1 MFIDVKI
8 LLNIFNSFYRLPNN
22 LRVVEKTFNDFI
34 SVKNF
39 VMSAFKKRSTKY
51 SNNKTLLSTIVRSN
65 WD

>member
-8 LLNIFNSFYRLPNN
+8 LLNINSFYRLP
-22 LRVVEKTFNDFI
+22 TFNDFI

-39 VMSAFKKRSTKY
+39 VMPAFKKCSTKY

-65 WD
+65 

>member
-1 MFIDVKI
+1 MFNDVKI
-8 LLNIFNSFYRLPNN
+8 LLNINSFYRMPNN

-39 VMSAFKKRSTKY
+39 VMSPFNKRSTKY

>member
-1 MFIDVKI
+1 MFNDVKI
-8 LLNIFNSFYRLPNN
+8 LLNINSFYRMPNN

-51 SNNKTLLSTIVRSN
+51 SNNETLLSTIVRSN